1 MGKTTPLFVGM
12 DVHKDSIAVAH
23 AAGDSTAPPVFVGSI
38 GTRQADIDKM
48 IRRLR
53 TKASSLVFAYEAGPC
68 GYGLHRYLT
77 ARNLECRVVA
87 PSLIP
92 KRPGDKVKTNRRDA
106 VEIARHLRS
115 GDLTPVYV
123 PRVEDEAIRDLCRAR
138 DAARVTLKAAKQR
151 LKSFLLR
158 QGLHYVGRA
167 DWNDAH
173 RRYLAKVV
181 CPTAAQQIVFQESL
195 HAVDEQVDRLARIEK
210 ELLEAAPAWRLF
222 PVVQALQALRGVQ
235 FVVAVTVVAELG
247 DLTRFDNPRQLAAF
261 VGLIP
266 SEYSSGDKRRQGGI
280 TKTGNGR
287 ARRALT
293 EAAWAYR
300 YNAKVSPII
309 QKRLEALPANVRAIA
324 WKAQVR
330 LCKRYR
336 RLLGRGKH
344 ANVVITAIARELIA
358 FMWAIAKEVP
368 LNPGTRTT

>member
-1 MGKTTPLFVGM
+1 MPKTTPLFVGL
-12 DVHKDSIAVAH
+12 DVHKESIAVAH
-23 AAGDSTAPPVFVGSI
+23 AAAGSAEPPVFVGSI
-38 GTRQADIDKM
+38 GTRQADIDKL

-53 TKASSLVFAYEAGPC
+53 AKRSTLVFAYEAGPS

-77 ARNLECRVVA
+77 AKGCDCNVVA

-92 KRPGDKVKTNRRDA
+92 KRPGDKVKTDRRDA

-115 GDLTPVYV
+115 GDLTAVYV
-123 PRVEDEAIRDLCRAR
+123 PRIEDEAIRDLCRAR
-138 DAARVTLKAAKQR
+138 DAARLTLKAAKQR

-158 QGLHYVGRA
+158 HGLHYVGRA

-173 RRYLAKVV
+173 KRYLAKVV
-181 CPTAAQQIVFQESL
+181 CPTAAQQIVFQEYL
-195 HAVDEQVDRLARIEK
+195 HAVDEQVDRLDRLEK
-210 ELLEAAPAWRLF
+210 ELLEIAPTWRLF

-235 FVVAVTVVAELG
+235 TIVAITVVAELG

-266 SEYSSGDKRRQGGI
+266 SEHSTGDKRRQGGI

-309 QKRLEALPANVRAIA
+309 RKRLERLPAHVRAIG

-368 LNPGTRTT
+368 ITP